1 MTLPEWPALNS
12 LRRLP
17 AAVARIAARLLPGCC
32 ALCGNTASSSLCAA
46 CRRYAAKPLQCCPV
60 CACELAAPAPACGR
74 CLADPPAFDA
84 SIAATCYAPPVDL
97 LVQAL
102 KFRAQLPLAQ
112 AFAQML
118 LQAIQDHPSA
128 RGDLVMAVP
137 LSAERL
143 AERGF
148 NQAQEMARP
157 IAFALNLPLVSD
169 ACVRV
174 RDTLPQSGLAPADRR
189 DNMRGAF
196 AVMRRHAIAGRRVLV
211 VDDVMTTG
219 HTTNALATYLKR
231 HGATSVTNL
240 IFARTPLR

>member
-1 MTLPEWPALNS
+1 MTLPELPLLNALV
-12 LRRLP
+12 RLP
-17 AAVARIAARLLPGCC
+17 AAVAQLAARLLPGCC
-32 ALCGNTASSSLCAA
+32 ALCGNTAPSALCTA
-46 CRRYAAKPLQCCPV
+46 CRRFAARPMQCCRV

-84 SIAATCYAPPVDL
+84 SIAATRYAPPVDL

-112 AFAQML
+112 TFAHML
-118 LQAIQDHPSA
+118 LQAIQGDPST
-128 RGDLVMAVP
+128 RGDLVIAVP

-157 IAFALNLPLVSD
+157 IAFALELPLVSD
-169 ACVRV
+169 ACVRL

-196 AVMRRHAIAGRRVLV
+196 AVMRRHVIAGRRVLV

-219 HTTNALATYLKR
+219 HTLNALATCLKR
-231 HGATSVTNL
+231 HGAKSVTNL

>member
-1 MTLPEWPALNS
+1 MNLPDLPLLSAVC
-12 LRRLP
+12 RLP
-17 AAVARIAARLLPGCC
+17 AAVAQLAVRLLPGCC
-32 ALCGNTASSSLCAA
+32 ALCGNAAASPFCAR
-46 CRRYAAKPLQCCPV
+46 CRRYAMNAGPCCRV
-60 CACELAAPAPACGR
+60 CACALAVPAPACGR
-74 CLADPPAFDA
+74 CLAQPPAYDV
-84 SIAATCYAPPVDL
+84 SVAATRYAPPVDL

-112 AFAQML
+112 AFGELL
-118 LQAIQDHPSA
+118 LQAIAEDPGVI
-128 RGDLVMAVP
+128 GDLVIAVP

-148 NQAQEMARP
+148 NQAQEIAKPLAR
-157 IAFALNLPLVSD
+157 ALHLPLAGD

-196 AVMRRHAIAGRRVLV
+196 AIMRRPAIAGRRVLV

-219 HTTNALATYLKR
+219 HTLDALAACLKR
-231 HGATSVTNL
+231 HGAASVTNL
-240 IFARTPLR
+240 VVARTPLR